1 MHGQMHCAYWDDLMY
16 KVTHD
21 LNIAGSDIL
30 VGTSYDVL
38 NHFVNSIEWKPDYT
52 EWQLE
57 SSQLMECLSQRCSC
71 NFVM

>member
-38 NHFVNSIEWKPDYT
+38 NHFVNSIE
-52 EWQLE
+52 
-57 SSQLMECLSQRCSC
+57 
-71 NFVM
+71 